1 MILQNAA
8 ELRDILKSLE
18 KYVENAKME
27 VDVRKNKIMK
37 FGGGGEVLQ
46 FQGKKIKVF
55 NKFKYLG
62 L

>member
-37 FGGGGEVLQ
+37 FGGGGGSVEIS
-46 FQGKKIKVF
+46 GEE
-55 NKFKYLG
+55 N
-62 L
+62 